1 MEISPLGYTNIDQ
14 RKLPSEIMYVEYQHM
29 CKDDNP
35 DNPDNPDIKT
45 ILIFELN
52 NKILQYIIDNNYVSL
67 IIDYNFYKDTLLI
80 NNIPSTIK
88 YLEFDYESEFTE
100 PLNNLPTSL
109 IYLKLSDV
117 YNHPLNNLPLL
128 LEYLICG
135 AQFNQVLDFLP
146 PCLKYI
152 SLSDNFNYPLDV
164 LPDNLLYLYIHSCV
178 FNQPII
184 YKLPTSLIVLN
195 IRIYYPCILTIEC
208 VENLTNLREIYLCD
222 TVYFDI
228 NNVIWP
234 DTITLL
240 HLDCYDNY
248 NIPLINLPKNL
259 EKLEVSY
266 PFDIYTNIIKV
277 DNKVDN
283 KVILPLSLQTF
294 TYFDMYPKTDENIK
308 QLNELSQLYPAI
320 TVKHK

>member
-1 MEISPLGYTNIDQ
+1 MEISPLGYTNIAH
-14 RKLPSEIMYVEYQHM
+14 RNLPSEIMYVEYQNNF
-29 CKDDNP
+29 KDANP
-35 DNPDNPDIKT
+35 DKQYIKT

-52 NKILQYIIDNNYVSL
+52 NKILQYIIDNNYISL

-100 PLNNLPTSL
+100 PLNNLPPSL
-109 IYLKLSDV
+109 IYLKLCDA
-117 YNHPLNNLPLL
+117 YNHPLNNLPLS

-184 YKLPTSLIVLN
+184 YKLPPSLIVLN

-228 NNVIWP
+228 NNVKWP

-240 HLDCYDNY
+240 HFDGSDGY

-259 EKLEVSY
+259 EILEVKY
-266 PFDIYTNIIKV
+266 PFDIYTNIIKI
-277 DNKVDN
+277 DNKVM
-283 KVILPLSLQTF
+283 LPLSLKTF
-294 TYFDMYPKTDENIK
+294 TYFDMYPKTDENIE

-320 TVKHK
+320 TIKHK